1 MGQRSDD
8 DGREQQ
14 AISELIARWLQASRD
29 HDVDGVLALMTD
41 DVLFLV
47 PGQAPFGKAAF
58 AEMARQQAQAGMRI
72 EAHSELVEICVYG
85 DWAHLINRL
94 TVTMPR
100 PTQNPLPRD
109 QPATPPPMV
118 RAGHTLTVLRKDDG
132 RWRIAR
138 DANLLVTISAASH
151 D

>member
-1 MGQRSDD
+1 MDQHSDD
-8 DGREQQ
+8 EGREQQ
-14 AISELIARWLQASRD
+14 AIRELIARWLQASRD

-72 EAHSELVEICVYG
+72 DAHSELVEICVHG
-85 DWAHLINRL
+85 GWAHLINRL

-100 PTQNPLPRD
+100 PTQQQLPHD
-109 QPATPPPMV
+109 QPAPLKPIV

-132 RWRIAR
+132 QWRIAR
-138 DANLLVTISAASH
+138 DANLRVTISAASH